1 MKDVVVL
8 SEQTQRS
15 KRLKIASHVAR
26 LIIGLVFIFSGFV
39 KVVDPWGTMIKV
51 NEYLV
56 VYHAEWFMPLSSPL
70 SIWLSGAE
78 LMMGLMLT
86 FKVRIRMVSIFA
98 LISLSFFVVVSF
110 LSATVLPV
118 DDCGCFGDAI
128 RLRPW
133 ATFSKNAV
141 LWVSAVVLWYRY
153 KPDKIFAFNK
163 LEAFLA
169 ATFFISTFSFGT
181 YCFYHL
187 PPLDFRP
194 YKIGVNLPEAIKEAS
209 EQSEPTTETTL
220 VYKNIKSGKVRE
232 FSLDDAE
239 WQDES
244 KWEWVDTKT
253 ESVEVN
259 NFKFLIAEFSLF
271 DYRGADVTE
280 RILSQ
285 DGVVVFLCVT
295 NSTHLTPKVVSRV
308 GRYITN
314 MEAKGAKV
322 ILLTPELQGSEYVMV
337 GNHEV
342 ESYNID
348 PSTMKTMIRAHVG
361 VVVLKDGVIIDKRS
375 WRDLLKGSSNFFLE

>member
-1 MKDVVVL
+1 MEDVVEL

-51 NEYLV
+51 NEYLTI
-56 VYHAEWFMPLSSPL
+56 YRAEWFMPLSAPL
-70 SIWLSGAE
+70 SIWMSGAE
-78 LMMGLMLT
+78 LMMGMMLT
-86 FKVRIRMVSIFA
+86 FRVRIRMVSIFA
-98 LISLSFFVVVSF
+98 LISLSFFTLLSF

-133 ATFSKNAV
+133 ATFSKNVA
-141 LWVSAVVLWYRY
+141 LWGLAVVLWYRY
-153 KPDKIFAFNK
+153 KPDKIFAFNR
-163 LEAFLA
+163 LEVFLA
-169 ATFFISTFSFGT
+169 ATFFLSTFSFGT

-209 EQSEPTTETTL
+209 ELSVPTTETTL
-220 VYKNIKSGKVRE
+220 IYRNIKSGKIRE
-232 FSLDDAE
+232 FSLDEEA
-239 WQDES
+239 WQDDT

-253 ESVEVN
+253 EKVEVN
-259 NFKFLIAEFSLF
+259 DFKFLIAEFSLL
-271 DYRGADVTE
+271 DYRGTNITE
-280 RILSQ
+280 QILSQ
-285 DGVVVFLCVT
+285 DGDVVFLCVT
-295 NSTHLTPKVVSRV
+295 ATKYLTPRVLSRV
-308 GRYITN
+308 ERYISAA
-314 MEAKGAKV
+314 EANGARV
-322 ILLTPELQGSEYVMV
+322 MLLTPELIGVDFFAV

-348 PSTMKTMIRAHVG
+348 PSTMKTMIRANVG
-361 VVVLKDGVIIDKRS
+361 VVELKDGVIVDKKS
-375 WRDLLKGSSNFFLE
+375 WRDLLK

>member
-1 MKDVVVL
+1 MQMEDVVEL

-51 NEYLV
+51 NEYLTI
-56 VYHAEWFMPLSSPL
+56 YRAEWFMPLSAPL
-70 SIWLSGAE
+70 SIWMSGAE
-78 LMMGLMLT
+78 LMMGMMLT
-86 FKVRIRMVSIFA
+86 FRVRIRMVSIFA
-98 LISLSFFVVVSF
+98 LISLSFFTLLSF

-133 ATFSKNAV
+133 ATFSKNVA
-141 LWVSAVVLWYRY
+141 LWGLAVVLWYRY
-153 KPDKIFAFNK
+153 KPDKIFAFNR
-163 LEAFLA
+163 LEVFLA
-169 ATFFISTFSFGT
+169 ATFFLSTFSFGT

-209 EQSEPTTETTL
+209 ELSVPTTETTL
-220 VYKNIKSGKVRE
+220 IYRNIKSGKIRE
-232 FSLDDAE
+232 FSLDEEA
-239 WQDES
+239 WQDDT

-253 ESVEVN
+253 EKVEVN
-259 NFKFLIAEFSLF
+259 DFKFLIAEFSLL
-271 DYRGADVTE
+271 DYRGTNITE
-280 RILSQ
+280 QILSQ
-285 DGVVVFLCVT
+285 DGDVVFLCVT
-295 NSTHLTPKVVSRV
+295 ATKYLTPRVLSRV
-308 GRYITN
+308 ERYISAA
-314 MEAKGAKV
+314 EANGARV
-322 ILLTPELQGSEYVMV
+322 MLLTPELIGVDFFAV

-348 PSTMKTMIRAHVG
+348 PSTMKTMIRANVG
-361 VVVLKDGVIIDKRS
+361 VVELKDGVIVDKKS
-375 WRDLLKGSSNFFLE
+375 WRDLLK